1 MSKSTRDYQQIIK
14 QLEDLQGHCSSM
26 AAPKDAEEIWKSDVD
41 ALQEAIDIIAD
52 YEKATAQ
59 AAAMVQKYEQPEM
72 AIKRAAGIYT
82 CPLCGK
88 RTQVGHTHCH
98 WCGKKLSWD
107 REAYSKRDYPHL
119 GTGGRR
125 NGRNT

>member
-1 MSKSTRDYQQIIK
+1 MSKPTRDYQQIIK

-26 AAPKDAEEIWKSDVD
+26 VAPKDAEEIWKSDVD
-41 ALQEAIDIIAD
+41 ALQEAIDIISD

-72 AIKRAAGIYT
+72 TIKRADGIYT

-98 WCGKKLSWD
+98 WCGKKLRW
-107 REAYSKRDYPHL
+107 
-119 GTGGRR
+119 GR
-125 NGRNT
+125 